1 MVNRQISLDQGIHL
15 VTRSLEALV
24 VWEGVCGGG
33 GEGGKSGVGGLG
45 GLIFFDKWVIA
56 RVTRVP
62 G

>member
-24 VWEGVCGGG
+24 VWEGVWGEGWKEREGGG
-33 GEGGKSGVGGLG
+33 G
-45 GLIFFDKWVIA
+45 GLISL
-56 RVTRVP
+56 TS